1 MAILKKIAGYCIA
14 AIAVPCMV
22 KAQPAGISQ
31 DTLKLSID
39 SLDRMFLH
47 NNLQLLAQRYNI
59 NAQEA
64 LEAQAKIYPNP
75 NVQFSTLLYN
85 TQTKNWLPFGN
96 NGEVTAQLSQEILL
110 AGKRNKQVKI
120 AQANTQLTQLQ
131 FTDLLQTLKY
141 TLHTD
146 FYTVYYLHKSASV
159 YTDEINSLQ
168 ALTNGFET
176 QLAQGN
182 VSQKEALRIKA
193 QLYSLQSEY
202 NDLVNQINDVES
214 EIRIMIHLPQAFIQ
228 PIVDEQRVNNLNA
241 DQYPLQTIV
250 DSALQNHPDL
260 KMAKLNTRINQLN
273 YNYQKS
279 LAVPDLTLMAGY
291 DQQSNVVKNFTSIGV
306 GIDLPFFNRNQGNIR
321 SAKFQTQVAQVN
333 EQNTEATIQENVYN
347 ELTKALTY
355 DKLLRSRDPRF
366 DGNFKTLQQ
375 ATLASYQQR
384 NISLLDFLDF
394 YDAYKDNILQINNL
408 QINRMTAF
416 EAINFYS
423 GSDFY

>member
-14 AIAVPCMV
+14 AFTVPCV
-22 KAQPAGISQ
+22 AIAQPAGISQ
-31 DTLKLSID
+31 DTVKMSID
-39 SLDRMFLH
+39 SLDHMFLQ

-59 NAQEA
+59 DAQKA

-146 FYTVYYLHKSASV
+146 FYTVYYLHKSATA

-168 ALTNGFET
+168 MLTKGFEA

-182 VSQKEALRIKA
+182 VSQKEALRVKA

-202 NDLVNQINDVES
+202 NDLINQINDIES
-214 EIRIMIHLPQAFIQ
+214 EMRIMLHTAQLFVLPV
-228 PIVDEQRVNNLNA
+228 VDEQRVDNLNPN
-241 DQYPLQTIV
+241 QYALQILV
-250 DSALQNHPDL
+250 DSAMQNHPDL
-260 KMAKLNTRINQLN
+260 KMAKLNTQINQLN

-291 DQQSNVVKNFTSIGV
+291 DQQGSYVKNYTSIGV

-321 SAKFQTQVAQVN
+321 SAKFQTQIAQVN
-333 EQNTEATIQENVYN
+333 EQNTEATVQENIYN
-347 ELTKALTY
+347 ELTKAETY
-355 DKLLRSRDPRF
+355 DKLFRSRDPRF
-366 DGNFKTLQQ
+366 DGDFKTLQQ

-394 YDAYKDNILQINNL
+394 YDAYKDNVLQINNL

-423 GSDFY
+423 GGDFY

>member
-1 MAILKKIAGYCIA
+1 MA
-14 AIAVPCMV
+14 AIAMPCMAN
-22 KAQPAGISQ
+22 AQPAVVSQ
-31 DTLKLSID
+31 DTVRLSID
-39 SLDRMFLH
+39 SLDRMFLQ
-47 NNLQLLAQRYNI
+47 NNLQLLAQRFNI
-59 NAQEA
+59 DAQKA

-75 NVQFSTLLYN
+75 NVQFSTLVYN

-110 AGKRNKQVKI
+110 AGKRNKQVKM

-168 ALTNGFET
+168 VLTKGFET
-176 QLAQGN
+176 QLTQGN
-182 VSQKEALRIKA
+182 VSQKEALRVKA

-202 NDLVNQINDVES
+202 NDLINQINDVES
-214 EIRIMIHLPQAFIQ
+214 EMRIMLHTTQVFVLPV
-228 PIVDEQRVNNLNA
+228 VDEQRVNNLSA
-241 DQYPLQTIV
+241 GQYTLQTIV
-250 DSALQNHPDL
+250 DSAMQNHPGL
-260 KMAKLNTRINQLN
+260 KMAKLNTQINQLN
-273 YNYQKS
+273 YTYQKS

-291 DQQSNVVKNFTSIGV
+291 DQQGSSVKNYTSIGV

-321 SAKFQTQVAQVN
+321 SAKFQTQMAQVN
-333 EQNTEATIQENVYN
+333 EQNTEATIQENIYN
-347 ELTKALTY
+347 ELTKAATY
-355 DKLLRSRDPRF
+355 DKLFRSRDPRF
-366 DGNFKTLQQ
+366 DGDFKTLQQ

-384 NISLLDFLDF
+384 NIGLLDFLDF
-394 YDAYKDNILQINNL
+394 YDAYKDNMLQINNL
-408 QINRMTAF
+408 QINRMAAF
-416 EAINFYS
+416 EALDFYS

>member
-1 MAILKKIAGYCIA
+1 MIKLKKIIGYCIA
-14 AIAVPCMV
+14 AIMVPAAN
-22 KAQPAGISQ
+22 AQSASVSQ

-39 SLDRMFLH
+39 SLDRMFLQ

-59 NAQEA
+59 DAQKA

-110 AGKRNKQVKI
+110 AGKRNKQVKM

-131 FTDLLQTLKY
+131 FIDLLQTLKY

-146 FYTVYYLHKSASV
+146 FYTVYYLHQSASV

-168 ALTNGFET
+168 TLTNGFET
-176 QLAQGN
+176 QLTQGN
-182 VSQKEALRIKA
+182 VSQKEALRVKA

-202 NDLVNQINDVES
+202 NDLTNQINDAES
-214 EIRIMIHLPQAFIQ
+214 EMRIILHTAQVFVLPV
-228 PIVDEQRVNNLNA
+228 VDEQRVNNLSSG
-241 DQYPLQTIV
+241 QYALQTIV
-250 DSALQNHPDL
+250 DSAMQNHPDL
-260 KMAKLNTRINQLN
+260 KIAKLNTQINQLN

-321 SAKFQTQVAQVN
+321 SAKFQEQMAQVN
-333 EQNTEATIQENVYN
+333 EQNTEATVQENIYN
-347 ELTKALTY
+347 ELTKAATY
-355 DKLLRSRDPRF
+355 DKLFRSRDPHF
-366 DGNFKTLQQ
+366 DGSFKTMQQ
-375 ATLASYQQR
+375 ATLASYRQR

-394 YDAYKDNILQINNL
+394 YDAYKDNVLQINNL
-408 QINRMTAF
+408 QINRMAAF

-423 GSDFY
+423 GSNFY